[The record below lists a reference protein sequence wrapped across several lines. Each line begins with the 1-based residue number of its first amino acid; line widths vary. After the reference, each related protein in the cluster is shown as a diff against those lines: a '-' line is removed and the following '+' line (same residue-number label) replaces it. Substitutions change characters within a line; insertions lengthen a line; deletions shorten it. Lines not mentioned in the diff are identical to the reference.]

1 MSTLTR
7 DEIINHLAPNVG
19 GKDKAEYQVFKA
31 LQRLG
36 WHTKKRFTGEEII
49 SLGTAIAED
58 AQAQLQASGQA
69 EDQALAAQVAP
80 MVAALREDILPVLEA
95 NPTVVEEEEQ

>member
-1 MSTLTR
+1 MATLTR
-7 DEIINHLAPNVG
+7 DEIISHLAPSIG

-31 LQRLG
+31 LQKLG
-36 WHTKKRFTGEEII
+36 WHTKKRFSGEEII

-58 AQAQLQASGQA
+58 AQAQLQASGTP
-69 EDQALAAQVAP
+69 EDLALAADVAP

-95 NPTVVEEEEQ
+95 DPTEVPEEQA

>member
-7 DEIINHLAPNVG
+7 DEIINHLAPSVG

-31 LQRLG
+31 LQKLG
-36 WHTKKRFTGEEII
+36 WHTKKRFSGEEII

-58 AQAQLQASGQA
+58 AQAQLKASGLA
-69 EDQALAAQVAP
+69 EDQALAEDVAP
-80 MVAALREDILPVLEA
+80 MIASLREDILPALEA
-95 NPTVVEEEEQ
+95 DPTPVPEDQE